1 MTNGRNWTLVLV
13 LLGGELLLPLNSGGG
28 NSGCLEEVHQK
39 AMAVFD
45 GGFVFLN
52 SAVIFSFHP

>member
-1 MTNGRNWTLVLV
+1 MTSGRNWTLVLF
-13 LLGGELLLPLNSGGG
+13 LLGGELLLPLNSGG

-39 AMAVFD
+39 AMVVFD

-52 SAVIFSFHP
+52 SAVLFSFHP